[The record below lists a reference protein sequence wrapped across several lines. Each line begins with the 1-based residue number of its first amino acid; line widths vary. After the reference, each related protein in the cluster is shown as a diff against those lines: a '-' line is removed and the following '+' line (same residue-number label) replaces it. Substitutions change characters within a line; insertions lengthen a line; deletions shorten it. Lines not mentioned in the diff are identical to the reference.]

1 MSSWLLF
8 YTVLVW
14 VLRSRVRA
22 DGLLPFMVH
31 LDPDQNVTL
40 RWGFDQPKNEITME
54 LTVKTEGWV
63 GLGFSPNGGMAG
75 ADIVIGGVFPNR
87 STYFSDRHAV
97 GNSLPLVD
105 RQQSYT
111 LLSLNE
117 ANGQT
122 AMRFQRALQTCDNDD
137 VPISTSPIK
146 LIYAFG
152 WTDEIRYHSS
162 RRGTKEINL
171 LQYSPRTSPQS
182 TTFFDIRANNFT
194 IPPKHTHYHCW
205 IVKIPTLGAKHHIY
219 RIEPII
225 RHVDIVHH
233 ILLYGCH
240 PTVNSTTDGMCYT
253 SSVLSTLCLTVMS
266 AWAIGGE
273 AIDFPE
279 AAGVSVGGDDDISYY
294 RLEIHYNNPQE
305 LSDLVDDSGLRF
317 HYTSQLRQYDAAVLD
332 VGLFVN
338 GNYVLPPKATAFKS
352 YGMCNT
358 SHFQQ
363 LLKEPMPDL
372 TAFMVLLHTHL
383 AGRKIRVGQFRNGE
397 QIDFLGLNENYDFN
411 LQQATILGQMKTI
424 KEGDGI
430 VVECTYDT
438 ANRSGLTTFGLSTT
452 NEMCFAFILYY
463 PAIDISTCWSEPDFL
478 AIEAAMGAANHQEA
492 VAMYEA
498 MTWNEENIKKHQNR
512 MKDSL
517 QVLAMGSSQNFTV
530 AYGRIPTMKATPT
543 VDCRSAMTPTG
554 SGVGLSLPR
563 PMMLLWAVVLL
574 AP

>member
-14 VLRSRVRA
+14 VLGSRVQA

-40 RWGFDQPKNEITME
+40 RWGFDQPQNEITME

-75 ADIVIGGVFPNR
+75 ADLVIGGVFPNR

-122 AMRFQRALQTCDNDD
+122 AMRFQRSLQTCDDDD

-182 TTFFDIRANNFT
+182 TSYFDIRANNFT

-240 PTVNSTTDGMCYT
+240 PIVNSTMDGMCYT
-253 SSVLSTLCLTVMS
+253 SAVLSTLCLTVMS

-279 AAGVSVGGDDDISYY
+279 AAGVSV
-294 RLEIHYNNPQE
+294 
-305 LSDLVDDSGLRF
+305 DLIDDSGLRF
-317 HYTSQLRQYDAAVLD
+317 HYTSQLRQYDAGVLD
-332 VGLFVN
+332 IGLFVN
-338 GNYVLPPKATAFKS
+338 QNYVLPPKATAFKS

-383 AGRKIRVGQFRNGE
+383 AGRKIR
-397 QIDFLGLNENYDFN
+397 
-411 LQQATILGQMKTI
+411 
-424 KEGDGI
+424 GDGI

-438 ANRSGLTTFGLSTT
+438 ASRSGLTTFGLSTT

-463 PAIDISTCWSEPDFL
+463 PAIDISTCWKLYHCLWTYSDHEGH
-478 AIEAAMGAANHQEA
+478 A
-492 VAMYEA
+492 
-498 MTWNEENIKKHQNR
+498 
-512 MKDSL
+512 
-517 QVLAMGSSQNFTV
+517 
-530 AYGRIPTMKATPT
+530 
-543 VDCRSAMTPTG
+543 DCRLQISDDPYRKWCRSVSPRTHDAAVGRSPSSSMTDL
-554 SGVGLSLPR
+554 LSIR
-563 PMMLLWAVVLL
+563 
-574 AP
+574 